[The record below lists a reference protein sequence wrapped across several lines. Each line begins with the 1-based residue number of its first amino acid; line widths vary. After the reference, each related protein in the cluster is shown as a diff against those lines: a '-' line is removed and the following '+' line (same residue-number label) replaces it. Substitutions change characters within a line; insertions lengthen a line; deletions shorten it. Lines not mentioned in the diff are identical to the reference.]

1 VSLGGRKV
9 PLPLPPKGGREEGQ
23 LWLELLESPESLDLF
38 ESLGFLEQFKRLES
52 FNSLEQFKRFESL
65 GFLE

>member
-1 VSLGGRKV
+1 MSLGGRKV

-38 ESLGFLEQFKRLES
+38 ESLGFLEQFKLFES
-52 FNSLEQFKRFESL
+52 LRFLEQFKLFESF